1 MPDYNLITVGSK
13 VLCRLELGD
22 ENNDS
27 VSFVN
32 KISDKE
38 KGNLMGTHV
47 SYLAVVTKK
56 LKNQNLKLMFSIN
69 SYEYDP
75 RRENSAKFLYRP
87 FQSQNFEKIV
97 HFSQVV
103 LLKKAPICS

>member
-1 MPDYNLITVGSK
+1 
-13 VLCRLELGD
+13 
-22 ENNDS
+22 
-27 VSFVN
+27 
-32 KISDKE
+32 
-38 KGNLMGTHV
+38 MGLV
-47 SYLAVVTKK
+47 IKK
-56 LKNQNLKLMFSIN
+56 LKDENLKIMFSIN